1 MGIIMNSEQYK
12 ERYLKYKNKYMELTG
27 KERLSEELDLNELSD
42 DLDIAFSDDF
52 DNNDL
57 VIGSDDPNEN
67 VNENSNEEIVDKNN
81 NDDNDDNEDKEDN
94 VVEADNDKSDLE
106 EADLEEVEVE
116 EDDVE
121 KNNKNSDENN
131 ADDEEGVEDNVDN
144 EEIDEEIDQDV

>member
-57 VIGSDDPNEN
+57 VIGSDDPNES
-67 VNENSNEEIVDKNN
+67 VNENS
-81 NDDNDDNEDKEDN
+81 NEDKEDN